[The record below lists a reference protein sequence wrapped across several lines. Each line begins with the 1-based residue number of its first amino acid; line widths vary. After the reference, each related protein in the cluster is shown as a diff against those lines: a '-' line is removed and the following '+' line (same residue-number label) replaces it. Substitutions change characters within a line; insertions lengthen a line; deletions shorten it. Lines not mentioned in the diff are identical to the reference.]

1 MDNSAVVYSSNQ
13 LELANDAMLV
23 YWLVVMQVG
32 REVYNLGTGKGTSV
46 LEMVAAFEKVSGKV
60 AYLNHSACIYVR
72 QHMDVLFIQLIVW
85 LADSVQKIPL
95 VLTGQRPGDAEIV
108 YAATAKAEKELKWK

>member
-13 LELANDAMLV
+13 LKLANDAMLV

-46 LEMVAAFEKVSGKV
+46 LEIVAAFEKVSGKV
-60 AYLNHSACIYVR
+60 
-72 QHMDVLFIQLIVW
+72 
-85 LADSVQKIPL
+85 
-95 VLTGQRPGDAEIV
+95 T
-108 YAATAKAEKELKWK
+108 